1 MKSFIASE
9 RYNIWHFSCDFYRSG
24 GPNAVLLI
32 SFCFLLFSLFSC
44 SPVYYA
50 PGPHQLPAFT
60 KKIETRVNAGF
71 VGTHRSTGL
80 EAFAAH
86 TPAEHLTIAVGHTS
100 YSGNKTSPLISTY
113 GNGTLSELGLGYYL
127 WPDKSRRFVFDHC
140 VFLAY
145 GNFAY
150 RSSHTQYNTENYQLG
165 SKFRRYS
172 QVVGLTYKS
181 KFFEAAVSLK
191 LAYVH
196 YYEAIKSRFCPPAY
210 IEMLTRHPNHLMAEP
225 SISLKAGLRNFKVY
239 LSYEGSRNF
248 SVSDFYQQKQK
259 VALGLNVLF

>member
-9 RYNIWHFSCDFYRSG
+9 RYNIWHFSCDFNRSG
-24 GPNAVLLI
+24 EPNAVLLVL
-32 SFCFLLFSLFSC
+32 FYFLLFSLFSC

-50 PGPHQLPAFT
+50 PGPQQMPAFT
-60 KKIETRVNAGF
+60 KTIETRVNAGF
-71 VGTHRSTGL
+71 VATHRSTGL

-86 TPAEHLTIAVGHTS
+86 TPAKHLTIAVGHTS
-100 YSGNKTSPLISTY
+100 YSGNKTSPMFSTY

-127 WPDKSRRFVFDHC
+127 WPDKGRRFVFDHC
-140 VFLAY
+140 LFVAY

-172 QVVGLTYKS
+172 QMVGLTYKS

-191 LAYVH
+191 MAYVH
-196 YYEAIKSRFCPPAY
+196 FYETVQSRFCPPAY
-210 IEMLTRHPNHLMAEP
+210 IDMLTYHPNHLMLEP
-225 SISLKAGLRNFKVY
+225 CVILKAGLPNFKVY
-239 LSYEGSRNF
+239 LSYEASKNL
-248 SVSDFYQQKQK
+248 STPVFYQQNHK
-259 VALGLNVLF
+259 VSLGVLTQF